1 MKAKKT
7 EIVEQEQVNSDYEWL
22 LMQSLSKYKGQWIA
36 ISNKKIIA
44 RDTHLKNVIKEA
56 SSVSSNTDPLYI
68 QVPNKKEVKKMEKS
82 VEMHEELKI
91 GSIPREEIVSSSN
104 AKVQEV
110 LEKLDSDLTIRRI
123 RAYSEV
129 HSEWE
134 DSGVW

>member
-1 MKAKKT
+1 
-7 EIVEQEQVNSDYEWL
+7 
-22 LMQSLSKYKGQWIA
+22 
-36 ISNKKIIA
+36 
-44 RDTHLKNVIKEA
+44 
-56 SSVSSNTDPLYI
+56 
-68 QVPNKKEVKKMEKS
+68 MEKS
-82 VEMHEELKI
+82 VEIHEELKI

-134 DSGVW
+134 DSGWI